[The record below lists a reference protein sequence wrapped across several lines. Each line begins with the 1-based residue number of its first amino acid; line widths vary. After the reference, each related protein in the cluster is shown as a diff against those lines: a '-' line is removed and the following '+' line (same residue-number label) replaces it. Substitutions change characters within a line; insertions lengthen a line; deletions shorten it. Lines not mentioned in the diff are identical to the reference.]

1 MLRAMRGG
9 TKSPIMKVFLIFLAG
24 GFALWGIGDVTTGLI
39 GGSDKAISAGGESV
53 SPGQVAAQFDR
64 TRRSYM
70 PSASVGE
77 ALQAGLLNEVAGG
90 IARDVVFR
98 AEASSLGLTVT
109 REMQRKV
116 VASEQAF
123 QNEMGEFSEGRFLQA
138 LGNAGLSEEDYLAQ
152 IDSSLRREQLL
163 VALSTGVAQPDS
175 VASAMTGFEL
185 ERRTAKLISIA
196 VDSTRIADPDE
207 TTISSW
213 FDEVKANYDA
223 PRVRSARVGSLAPA
237 MFAADIAIAD
247 EEIAA
252 AFDARI
258 DEFTTP
264 ERRAVKQLVFDDAAS
279 ASTAFERIKAG
290 ETFGD
295 VASDMLGWTDDDTN
309 LGSVTKN
316 DLDGPLGEAVFAA
329 PVNELTGPVESV
341 FGHHLLIIEK
351 IDEGGS
357 QSLADV
363 SDVIRDT
370 LRNERAIDLIYDKV
384 NELEDMI
391 ASGATLDEA
400 MQTVGGRIDMLGDI
414 DRNGLDVDGKR
425 AAADIADLAEDSL
438 VLDLIWS
445 GEINELSVIQEGA
458 DDMFFVV
465 EPTSESPPRSRD
477 LTEVRTRAIEDWKRR
492 EAIALA
498 RAEADAIVNTANAFD
513 EIVPTEDFSRNGIGL
528 DHEAARLI
536 ASIVFTQ
543 NIGESDV
550 VETGNEAIA
559 AMTTSVLPAE
569 ATTLESTTKL
579 VSDTITNSMKRDM
592 LNVLARDLSQT
603 HDLEINL
610 GRVQQLLVGTQ

>member
-1 MLRAMRGG
+1 MLGAMRGG
-9 TKSPIMKVFLIFLAG
+9 AKSPIMKIFLIFLAG

-39 GGSDKAISAGGESV
+39 GGSDKAISAGDESV
-53 SPGQVAAQFDR
+53 SPSQVAIQFDR
-64 TRRSYM
+64 TRRNYM

-77 ALQAGLLNEVAGG
+77 ALQAGLLNEVAGS

-116 VASEQAF
+116 VASEPAF
-123 QNEMGEFSEGRFLQA
+123 QNELGEFSEGRFLQA
-138 LGNAGLSEEDYLAQ
+138 LGNAGLSEADYLAQ
-152 IDSSLRREQLL
+152 IDSVLRREQLL
-163 VALSTGVAQPDS
+163 TAISTGVAQPES

-196 VDSTRIADPDE
+196 VDTNRIADPDE
-207 TTISSW
+207 STINSW
-213 FDEVKANYDA
+213 FDGVKANYDA

-237 MFAADIAIAD
+237 MFAADITIAAD
-247 EEIAA
+247 EIAA
-252 AFDARI
+252 AYDARI

-264 ERRAVKQLVFDDAAS
+264 ERRTVQQMVFEDVATAN
-279 ASTAFERIKAG
+279 TAFERITAG
-290 ETFGD
+290 EDFGD
-295 VASDMLGWTDDDTN
+295 VASDMLGWTNDDTT
-309 LGSVTKN
+309 LGSVTKS
-316 DLDGPLGEAVFAA
+316 DLDGPLGEAAFSAG
-329 PVNELTGPVESV
+329 VNELTGPVESV

-351 IDEGGS
+351 IDAGGS

-363 SDVIRDT
+363 SDAISDT

-391 ASGATLDEA
+391 ASGATLSEA
-400 MQTVGGRIDMLGDI
+400 IQSVGGRIDTLGDI
-414 DRNGLDVDGKR
+414 DRNGLDIDGRR
-425 AAADIADLAEDSL
+425 AAADIIDLAEDSL
-438 VLDLIWS
+438 VLDLVWS
-445 GEINELSVIQEGA
+445 GDIDELSVIQEGA

-465 EPTSESPPRSRD
+465 EPTGESPPRSRD
-477 LTEVRTRAIEDWKRR
+477 LSEVRNRAIEDWKRG
-492 EAIALA
+492 EAITLA
-498 RAEADAIVNTANAFD
+498 RTEAETIVNTPDAFA
-513 EIVPTEDFSRNGIGL
+513 EIAPTEDFSRNGIGL

-559 AMTTSVLPAE
+559 ALTTSVLPAE
-569 ATTLESTTKL
+569 KTTLESTTKL
-579 VSDTITNSMKRDM
+579 VANTINTSMKRDI
-592 LNVLARDLSQT
+592 LNILARDLSQT